1 MGLPKMPEM
10 PKMPKMP
17 KKNCVKLGLIDLPKF
32 GGGGLSP
39 TPALPY
45 PLSSY
50 LVLIIVKL
58 GLSL

>member
-39 TPALPY
+39 TPALSFVL
-45 PLSSY
+45 LS
-50 LVLIIVKL
+50 LIIGKL